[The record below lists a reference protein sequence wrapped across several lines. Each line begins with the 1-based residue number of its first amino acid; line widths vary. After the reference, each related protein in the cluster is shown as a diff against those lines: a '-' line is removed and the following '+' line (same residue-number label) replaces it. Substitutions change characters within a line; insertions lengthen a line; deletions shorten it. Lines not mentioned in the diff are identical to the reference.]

1 MKVNKFYC
9 IFCLQSHLSN
19 RSNTLL
25 RHYLL
30 QITTPDHPSP
40 FNSLYTSMH
49 IFNKSF
55 IQNPLHT
62 YKSNETHSLVLFLL
76 NSLHSYNIHSK
87 FMHIFNISRLYR
99 HQKLTKSK
107 KRKSISTKSKKTI

>member
-19 RSNTLL
+19 RCNTLL

-30 QITTPDHPSP
+30 QITTPHHPSP
-40 FNSLYTSMH
+40 FNSLYTYNPVH

-55 IQNPLHT
+55 IQNPLHKYFFFLITLHT
-62 YKSNETHSLVLFLL
+62 YKSNETHSLVLFLQ
-76 NSLHSYNIHSK
+76 NSLHSYKIHLK
-87 FMHIFNISRLYR
+87 LMHIFNISTLIK
-99 HQKLTKSK
+99 HFK
-107 KRKSISTKSKKTI
+107 II